1 MNPVDDEPPVAGE
14 AESTITWESFLS
26 ENYKPHLWYW
36 EIVELARKILQTLF
50 VLLFGPEDPFTLF
63 ATILISVGFLL
74 IHAYIRP
81 MKDAAEHRLQMCSLG
96 IIFLNLLAASLLLV
110 PTEHDHS
117 SEKRK
122 EILAVILV
130 LMNLSI
136 ILFVAGKNLVG
147 QSDRL
152 YATLQCHT
160 FC

>member
-1 MNPVDDEPPVAGE
+1 
-14 AESTITWESFLS
+14 
-26 ENYKPHLWYW
+26 
-36 EIVELARKILQTLF
+36 
-50 VLLFGPEDPFTLF
+50 
-63 ATILISVGFLL
+63 
-74 IHAYIRP
+74 

-136 ILFVAGKNLVG
+136 ILFVAGKNLLG
-147 QSDRL
+147 KSDRL
-152 YATLQCHT
+152 SYILHFHIIRFAERCCKAGSNFKFCEGSLLTVLFHMLQQA
-160 FC
+160 